1 MTKKREDIGN
11 GPCNSFPIIFEK
23 VHPQSLTWNL
33 KMMVLDSGQKESNLL
48 FQGLICSGEPASR
61 SFSAGVKK
69 RSTPGGNAGRGWVLS
84 WEPKGNPPVP
94 PPPRK

>member
-33 KMMVLDSGQKESNLL
+33 ENDGFGQKESNLL

-69 RSTPGGNAGRGWVLS
+69 KNTPGGNAGRLGFIM
-84 WEPKGNPPVP
+84 GT
-94 PPPRK
+94 